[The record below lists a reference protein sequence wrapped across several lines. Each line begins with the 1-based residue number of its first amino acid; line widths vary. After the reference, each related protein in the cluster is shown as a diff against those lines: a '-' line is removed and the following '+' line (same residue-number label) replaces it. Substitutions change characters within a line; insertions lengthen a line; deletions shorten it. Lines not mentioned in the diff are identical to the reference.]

1 MIKILK
7 WLPVFGLIFIFLF
20 LRFYNIKNS
29 LFFFNDMGRD
39 LLVLLE
45 MIQNKKLILLGPQ
58 TSALPINQSPLYYYL
73 IFPIYLI
80 SGQSFLSANLTLAFI
95 YLSLFLFN
103 LYQYRHHQT
112 YICSLLISFFL
123 LSIHPQYILQG
134 RFVWNPSFLT
144 PFLITAIL
152 SFFQL
157 LQKFNYRYLLI
168 STISLAVSLSLSY
181 SIAPI
186 TIAILIF
193 CLFSN
198 QKIFVKYIICF
209 FSFLSFINLPVIV
222 YQMKKLIIS
231 GTFIS
236 SNQINQI
243 SHNYFDKIDAFKNYV
258 LASGNP
264 IIDNFLLIGLIILT
278 VFSFRSKNNLSK
290 YLASLL
296 IITLLIT
303 ILSPFNL
310 QAHYIFA
317 LTTCIFLLIGSLNL
331 KNSFLIILLLTI
343 LYLSPQKL
351 TAYFQ
356 SSPRTYREMNTCFQK
371 YCQQHPEN
379 TYVSVQS
386 NLYPYH
392 YGPEHRYLMK
402 LNSCHVKHIETENN
416 QANFMAV
423 VLDSSTFS
431 DQTKYYELD
440 LFGKHKQISTF
451 NCLPNLQIVTLE
463 KI

>member
-1 MIKILK
+1 MTKTLK
-7 WLPVFGLIFIFLF
+7 WLSILGLIFIFLF
-20 LRFYNIKNS
+20 LRLYNIKDS

-58 TSALPINQSPLYYYL
+58 TSALPINQSPFYYYL
-73 IFPIYLI
+73 IFPFYLI
-80 SGQSFLSANLTLAFI
+80 SGQSFLSANITLAFV

-103 LYQYRHHQT
+103 LYQYRYHQT
-112 YICSLLISFFL
+112 YIYSLLISFFL
-123 LSIHPQYILQG
+123 LSIHPQYIFQG

-144 PFLITAIL
+144 PFIVTAIL
-152 SFFQL
+152 SFHQL
-157 LQKFNYRYLLI
+157 LQKFDRKYLLI
-168 STISLAVSLSLSY
+168 STVSLAISLSLSY

-186 TIAILIF
+186 IIALLIY
-193 CLFSN
+193 CLFN
-198 QKIFVKYIICF
+198 NKKIFLRYITYLLA
-209 FSFLSFINLPVIV
+209 FLTIINLPVIT
-222 YQMKKLIIS
+222 YEIKKIINS
-231 GTFIS
+231 GTIIS

-243 SHNYFDKIDAFKNYV
+243 GNNYFDKIDAFKNYV

-264 IIDNFLLIGLIILT
+264 IINNSLLIGLIVLII
-278 VFSFRSKNNLSK
+278 FSFRSKNNLSK

-296 IITLLIT
+296 MMTFSIT

-317 LTTCIFLLIGSLNL
+317 LTTIIFLLIGSLNI
-331 KNSFLIILLLTI
+331 KTSFLIIFLLAI

-351 TAYFQ
+351 TIYFQ
-356 SSPRTYREMNTCFQK
+356 PSPRTYQEMNTCFQK
-371 YCQQHPEN
+371 YCQQHLEN

-402 LNSCHVKHIETENN
+402 LNGCHVKHIETENN
-416 QANFMAV
+416 QANLMAV
-423 VLDSSTFS
+423 VLDNSTFS

-451 NCLPNLQIVTLE
+451 DCLPNFQIVTLE